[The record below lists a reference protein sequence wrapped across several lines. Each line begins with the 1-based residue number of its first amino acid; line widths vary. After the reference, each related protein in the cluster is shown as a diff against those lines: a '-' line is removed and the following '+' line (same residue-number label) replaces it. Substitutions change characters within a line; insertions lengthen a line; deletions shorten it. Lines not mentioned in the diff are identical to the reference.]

1 MHHKEA
7 LTIGELSKRTGIP
20 VKTLRFYSDEGLLPP
35 ARRTR
40 ANYRIYDEE
49 QVVRVDLVRTLR
61 EAGVDLATIR
71 KVLAR
76 NLSLEDALRL
86 RLAAVEAHRAS
97 LSRIAA
103 ALRAALRG
111 EPTEK
116 DLRRLWTVT
125 RLSNEERAAVITQF
139 YEKVAEGLPI
149 DGEWMRGM
157 IEASTPKLPDDPTPA
172 QIEAWIELT
181 EILADPI
188 FVANMRVMA
197 AVTWDEGVDRAAL
210 LRAQSAAIAAARAAR
225 VQGLSPDSVEALA
238 IAERFV
244 RASADANGK
253 ELDEAFREQL
263 RKTQDPRTLRY
274 WELVSV
280 MTGEP
285 LSPEY
290 DDGRWLGAAVA
301 KFIER
306 PPP

>member
-1 MHHKEA
+1 MPKREA
-7 LTIGELSKRTGIP
+7 LTIGELSRRTGIP

-35 ARRTR
+35 AGRSR
-40 ANYRIYDEE
+40 ANYRLYDEE
-49 QVVRVDLVRTLR
+49 QVVRVELVRTLR

-86 RLAAVEAHRAS
+86 RLAAVEAHVAS

-103 ALRAALRG
+103 ALRAALRT

-125 RLSNEERAAVITQF
+125 RLSNEERKAVITRF
-139 YEKVAEGLPI
+139 YDQVADGVPV

-157 IEASTPKLPDDPTPA
+157 IEASSPKLPDDATPA
-172 QIEAWIELT
+172 QLEAWIELA
-181 EILADPI
+181 EILADPT

-197 AVTWDEGVDRAAL
+197 AVTWNEEIDHAAL
-210 LRAQSAAIAAARAAR
+210 LRAQSEAVAAAREAR
-225 VQGLSPDSVEALA
+225 GRGVDPHSAEALA

-244 RASADANGK
+244 WAAASANGR
-253 ELDEAFREQL
+253 ELDDAFAEQL
-263 RKTQDPRTLRY
+263 RKTQDPRALRY
-274 WELVSV
+274 WELVSA

-285 LSPEY
+285 LSPAYE
-290 DDGRWLGAAVA
+290 DGRWLGAAIA
-301 KFIER
+301 RFLER
-306 PPP
+306 